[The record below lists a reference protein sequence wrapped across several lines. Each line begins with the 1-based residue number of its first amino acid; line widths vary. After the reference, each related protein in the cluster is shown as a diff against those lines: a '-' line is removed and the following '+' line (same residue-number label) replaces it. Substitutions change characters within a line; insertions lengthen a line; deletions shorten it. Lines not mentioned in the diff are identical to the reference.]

1 MKIKKLMTNLL
12 AVGMAGMLFT
22 GCGNQSQSKSIS
34 ADGVVQLD
42 MWVHETDSN
51 EGKLYKS
58 LVEEFNEVNKGKIEV
73 TLTQIPRTGDAG
85 GYDDKV
91 NAALT
96 TGNMP
101 DVFTIDGPSVGAQA
115 EAGAI
120 VPIGQYF
127 EDEDLKDFNTDIIQQ
142 GTFNGELYTLAAM
155 DSSVLL
161 FYNKDMFK
169 DAGITPATVDN
180 PWTWDE
186 FYDACK
192 ALTKDGV
199 YGANLGLK
207 DVGEWMTYAFLPM
220 VQSGGGNIISEDGN
234 EKVEGYL
241 NGKDT
246 VDALTFIKKLVDNRL
261 VSGTPEDFSF
271 EKGSSAMTLSGSW
284 EPSTLLE
291 YPEINWGTMP
301 YPIKEKGAKAV
312 SPCGSWS
319 FGISK
324 DCPEEN
330 REAAVELIKFCT
342 STKSCERMYEANS
355 MPPAR
360 SSSFDN
366 IPAYSEKPLDVISY
380 QLKNNAVARPVV
392 VDYPILSDQFAK
404 AVANVVNGMSP
415 EEALNEAV
423 DQFNFKVGK

>member
-12 AVGMAGMLFT
+12 VVGMAGMLFT
-22 GCGNQSQSKSIS
+22 GCGNQSKSKSIS

-169 DAGITPATVDN
+169 DAGVTPATVDN

-241 NGKDT
+241 MVK
-246 VDALTFIKKLVDNRL
+246 I
-261 VSGTPEDFSF
+261 
-271 EKGSSAMTLSGSW
+271 
-284 EPSTLLE
+284 
-291 YPEINWGTMP
+291 
-301 YPIKEKGAKAV
+301 
-312 SPCGSWS
+312 
-319 FGISK
+319 
-324 DCPEEN
+324 
-330 REAAVELIKFCT
+330 
-342 STKSCERMYEANS
+342 
-355 MPPAR
+355 
-360 SSSFDN
+360 
-366 IPAYSEKPLDVISY
+366 
-380 QLKNNAVARPVV
+380 Q
-392 VDYPILSDQFAK
+392 
-404 AVANVVNGMSP
+404 
-415 EEALNEAV
+415 
-423 DQFNFKVGK
+423 